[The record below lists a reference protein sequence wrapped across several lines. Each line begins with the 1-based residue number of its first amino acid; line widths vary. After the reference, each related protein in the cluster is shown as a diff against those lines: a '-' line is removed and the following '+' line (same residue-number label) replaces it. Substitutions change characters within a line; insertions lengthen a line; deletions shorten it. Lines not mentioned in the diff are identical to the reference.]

1 MIRKNTAIILAFAS
15 YASALKTSSKGI
27 GIRTNRTPAPRMERG
42 VNVDELINAGRNGLK
57 GIDEAL
63 LKETGVLENA
73 LNEGV
78 NEVVEIAE
86 GAGELLDT
94 GLTNEVAKITEEAGE
109 LFDTGLTEGIVNS
122 NLMPKELAIEY
133 SKYLDVVDVFD
144 EVTAD
149 IDLLNLDAQG
159 MIDYTV
165 ENMGQMLSGVEA
177 TFMEVETA
185 ELSALGLDAAAMSA
199 EELFAFGLLVD
210 AELIVLA

>member
-57 GIDEAL
+57 GIDEAI

-73 LNEGV
+73 LEEGA
-78 NEVVEIAE
+78 NGVVEIVE
-86 GAGELLDT
+86 GAGEFIDT
-94 GLTNEVAKITEEAGE
+94 SVTNEVAKITEEAGE
-109 LFDTGLTEGIVNS
+109 LFETEGIVGS

-133 SKYLDVVDVFD
+133 SKFLDVVDVFD

-165 ENMGQMLSGVEA
+165 KNMGDLLSGAEA

-185 ELSALGLDAAAMSA
+185 ELSALGLEASAMSA